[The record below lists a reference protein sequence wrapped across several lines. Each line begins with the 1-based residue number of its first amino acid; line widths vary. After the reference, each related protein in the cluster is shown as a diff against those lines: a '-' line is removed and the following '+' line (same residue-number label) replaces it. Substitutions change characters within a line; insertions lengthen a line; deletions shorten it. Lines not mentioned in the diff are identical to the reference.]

1 MVDIAK
7 VNLFGQTVG
16 TFRWDN
22 RYGVALF
29 EYDRDFASKGI
40 EPSPLMMPVREGRV
54 YSFASL
60 NRETFMGLPGM
71 LADSIV

>member
-1 MVDIAK
+1 
-7 VNLFGQTVG
+7 
-16 TFRWDN
+16 
-22 RYGVALF
+22 VALF

-71 LADSIV
+71 LVDSIV